1 MYIKYIIW
9 SRSNI
14 ILEIGRFNNLLKTD
28 LYQKKKKKDRPE
40 VARTVN

>member
-28 LYQKKKKKDRPE
+28 LYPKKKKDRPE
-40 VARTVN
+40 FARTVN